1 MSNGSSNTMDVDH
14 SFVEKVMDVYRDKV
28 VKSQKN
34 YLENNETTEVK
45 KKLEKLETQIEEQFS
60 YLQRELS
67 YLVKQ
72 RSRSISINNP

>member
-1 MSNGSSNTMDVDH
+1 MDVDH
-14 SFVEKVMDVYRDKV
+14 SFVEKVMDVFRDKV
-28 VKSQKN
+28 DKTKKN
-34 YLENNETTEVK
+34 FLENNETAEMK

-72 RSRSISINNP
+72 RSRSISINQ